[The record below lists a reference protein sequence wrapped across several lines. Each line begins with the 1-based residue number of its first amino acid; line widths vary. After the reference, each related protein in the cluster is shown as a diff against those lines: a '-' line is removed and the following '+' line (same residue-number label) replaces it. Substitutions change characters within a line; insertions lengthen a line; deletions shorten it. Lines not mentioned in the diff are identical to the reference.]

1 MLISL
6 IRQITSLL
14 LDREAEDWGTGDI
27 GAAGGGGGVQ
37 LAFQA
42 GVMEAQDFVEDL
54 GMSSS
59 LFCVLPQI
67 QLSSVH

>member
-14 LDREAEDWGTGDI
+14 LGREAEGWGTG
-27 GAAGGGGGVQ
+27 GERAGGGVQ
-37 LAFQA
+37 SAIQA
-42 GVMEAQDFVEDL
+42 GATEAQDFVEDL

-59 LFCVLPQI
+59 QFCVLLQI
-67 QLSSVH
+67 QLSTVH

>member
-14 LDREAEDWGTGDI
+14 LDREAEGWGTGDI
-27 GAAGGGGGVQ
+27 GAAGGVQ

>member
-6 IRQITSLL
+6 IRKITSLSP
-14 LDREAEDWGTGDI
+14 DREAKGWGTGDTE
-27 GAAGGGGGVQ
+27 AAWGVQ
-37 LAFQA
+37 SAFQA

-67 QLSSVH
+67 QLSIVH